1 MDFPYEKDSKERL
14 PYEHYIKIYQ
24 SMKPEDM
31 ASRAN
36 IPYDAEK
43 RLFTIRLMGVTY
55 QMTGLIF
62 RP

>member
-43 RLFTIRLMGVTY
+43 RLLKIRLMGVT
-55 QMTGLIF
+55 
-62 RP
+62 

>member
-36 IPYDAEK
+36 IP
-43 RLFTIRLMGVTY
+43 
-55 QMTGLIF
+55 
-62 RP
+62 

>member
-31 ASRAN
+31 AVHNQAYGSH
-36 IPYDAEK
+36 
-43 RLFTIRLMGVTY
+43 LSGVVA
-55 QMTGLIF
+55 GI
-62 RP
+62 